1 MRKYGRGSFDC
12 RVFSFGGENLVLSG
26 YGHGGDI
33 YRNRVQLDFSAN
45 VNPLG
50 TPPEVREAVR
60 KAAEFLAPYPDPY
73 CGALRAK
80 LAARLGVEE
89 DAILCG
95 NGAAELIYSF
105 ALALAPRQALVPA
118 PSFSEYAA
126 ALGAAGC
133 RVLPFPL
140 VRERS
145 FQVGEEILSAIGRDV
160 DALILCNP
168 NNPTGQSVDHGL
180 LARILERCRE
190 TGCFLLLDECFLDLT
205 DREAAFSLLP
215 LLRSCDPVVILRAFT
230 KLYGMAG
237 LRLGY
242 CVCRNPELLE
252 KMSRFQQPWN
262 VSTPA
267 QAAGLAALD
276 CGDFVRETLALLS
289 EERRFLEAGLQEL
302 GIPFLPSKVN
312 FLLFQGE
319 PDWGE
324 QLLAQGILIRSCV
337 SFPGLTAR
345 DYRVAVRTRP
355 ENRALLAA
363 LAKLTDKKEDYKNA
377 GK

>member
-1 MRKYGRGSFDC
+1 MCGNTAAAALTAAF
-12 RVFSFGGENLVLSG
+12 FILGGEDLVLSG

-33 YRNRVQLDFSAN
+33 YRNRVRLDFSAN

-60 KAAEFLAPYPDPY
+60 KAAESLAPYPDPY

-105 ALALAPRQALVPA
+105 ALALAPRRALVPV

-126 ALGAAGC
+126 ALEAAGC
-133 RVLPFPL
+133 RVFPFPL
-140 VRERS
+140 VRERG
-145 FQVGEEILSAIGRDV
+145 FQIGEEILSAIDRDV

-168 NNPTGQSVDHGL
+168 NNPTGQCIASSL
-180 LARILERCRE
+180 LVRILERCRE
-190 TGCFLLLDECFLDLT
+190 TGCLLLLDECFLSLT
-205 DREAAFSLLP
+205 DQEAAFSLIP
-215 LLRSCDPVVILRAFT
+215 LLGPGDPVVILRAFT

-242 CVCRNPELLE
+242 CVCRNPALLE
-252 KMSRFQQPWN
+252 RMSRFQQPWN

-276 CGDFVRETLALLS
+276 CGDFVQETLALLS
-289 EERRFLEAGLQEL
+289 EERRFLEAGLREL

-312 FLLFQGE
+312 FLLLQGDA
-319 PDWGE
+319 DWGAR
-324 QLLAQGILIRSCV
+324 LLAQGILIRRCGNY
-337 SFPGLTAR
+337 PGLTAR

-363 LAKLTDKKEDYKNA
+363 LASLKNRKEE
-377 GK
+377 

>member
-1 MRKYGRGSFDC
+1 MRKCGRGSFDC
-12 RVFSFGGENLVLSG
+12 RVFYFGGEDLVLSG

-33 YRNRVQLDFSAN
+33 YRNQVRLDFSAN

-89 DAILCG
+89 NAILCG

-105 ALALAPRQALVPA
+105 ALALAPRRALVPV

-126 ALGAAGC
+126 ALDAAGC

-140 VRERS
+140 PRERG
-145 FQVGEEILSAIGRDV
+145 FQVGEEILSAISRDV

-168 NNPTGQSVDHGL
+168 NNPTGQCVAPGL
-180 LARILERCRE
+180 LVRILERCRE
-190 TGCFLLLDECFLDLT
+190 TGCFLLLDECFLSLA

-215 LLRSCDPVVILRAFT
+215 LLAPGDPVVILRAFT

-242 CVCRNPELLE
+242 CVCRNPALLE
-252 KMSRFQQPWN
+252 RMSRFQQPWN

-289 EERRFLEAGLQEL
+289 EERRFLEAGLREL

-312 FLLFQGE
+312 FLLLQGDA
-319 PDWGE
+319 DWGAR
-324 QLLAQGILIRSCV
+324 LLAQGILIRRCGNY
-337 SFPGLTAR
+337 PGLTAR

-363 LAKLTDKKEDYKNA
+363 LASLKNRKEE
-377 GK
+377 